1 MKFTCNLIIL
11 CNLDLLMK
19 VIFCFIIL
27 RFIAMRRIILCLK
40 CKTDAYVIVAQT
52 LTEPMQNRRISDKKK
67 LELKKVLL
75 GS

>member
-1 MKFTCNLIIL
+1 MKFTCDLIIL
-11 CNLDLLMK
+11 CNLDFLMK

-40 CKTDAYVIVAQT
+40 CKTDAYVMVTQT

-67 LELKKVLL
+67 LKKVLL